1 MLINFILY
9 LNDLQHCNKTYFSTY
24 WEIKKVEYQYLNTL
38 PILTCFISPKKFPY
52 FNQLISQ
59 IFNTSPSNFMPEYG
73 DTEYWEK
80 RYQDDKAKTFDWYS
94 SFLKDTLLI
103 ISRLQDYQ
111 SLKAIIEQVC
121 TKTSKILMLG
131 CGNARK
137 FSYLDV

>member
-1 MLINFILY
+1 
-9 LNDLQHCNKTYFSTY
+9 
-24 WEIKKVEYQYLNTL
+24 
-38 PILTCFISPKKFPY
+38 
-52 FNQLISQ
+52 
-59 IFNTSPSNFMPEYG
+59 MPEYG

-80 RYQDDKAKTFDWYS
+80 RYQDDKVKTFDWYS
-94 SFLKDTLLI
+94 PFLQNTLLI

-137 FSYLDV
+137 YFFADLN